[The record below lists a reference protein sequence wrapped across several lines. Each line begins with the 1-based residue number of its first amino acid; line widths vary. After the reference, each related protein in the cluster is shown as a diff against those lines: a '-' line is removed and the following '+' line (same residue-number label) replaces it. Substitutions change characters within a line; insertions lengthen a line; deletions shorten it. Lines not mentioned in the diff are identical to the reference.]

1 MAARP
6 AIFVSHGSP
15 MLMFEPVRA
24 RDFLSGLGAG
34 LGRPKAIVAVSAH
47 WETAAPR
54 ASIVGRP
61 PTIHDFGGFPDEL
74 YQVQYPAP
82 GAPDAARRAVDL
94 LSKAGI
100 AAVTDPGRGLDHG
113 AWVPLSLM
121 YPKADVPV
129 AQLSIQT
136 PLGPAHHVAVG
147 RALAPLREEDVL
159 VLASGSATH
168 NLYTMERGAHDAP
181 PQWAVEFDD
190 WLAASLEAGDEEA
203 LVNYRRQAPYA
214 REAHP
219 RDEHLLPVFVA
230 FGAGGPGAKG
240 RCLHRSFT
248 HGSLSMAAFAFE

>member
-6 AIFVSHGSP
+6 ALFVSHGSP

-24 RDFLSGLGAG
+24 RDFLSRLGSEI
-34 LGRPKAIVAVSAH
+34 GRPKAIVAVSAH

-61 PTIHDFGGFPDEL
+61 STIHDFGGFPDEL

-82 GAPDAARRAVDL
+82 GAPEAARRAVDL
-94 LSKAGI
+94 LGQAGI
-100 AAVTDPGRGLDHG
+100 TAATDPARGLDHG
-113 AWVPLSLM
+113 AWVPLALM
-121 YPKADVPV
+121 YPTADVPV

-136 PLGPAHHVAVG
+136 PLGPVHHVAVG
-147 RALAPLREEDVL
+147 RALAPLRGEDVL
-159 VLASGSATH
+159 VFATGGATH
-168 NLYTMERGAHDAP
+168 NLYTMERGVHDSP
-181 PQWAVEFDD
+181 PAWALEFDD
-190 WLAASLEAGDEEA
+190 WLAAKLEAGDEES
-203 LVNYRRQAPYA
+203 LVNYRRRAPYA

-240 RCLHRSFT
+240 RSLHRSFT